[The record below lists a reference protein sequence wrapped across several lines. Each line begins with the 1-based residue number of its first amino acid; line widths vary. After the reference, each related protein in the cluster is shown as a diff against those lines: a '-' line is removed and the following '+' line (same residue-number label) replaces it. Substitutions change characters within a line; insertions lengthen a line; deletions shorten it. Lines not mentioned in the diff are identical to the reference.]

1 MEKKSIRLNRINP
14 GKSIGRPDGKKR
26 AAKYNYADME
36 DGTIKVAE
44 GFAGRVMELRNARGV
59 SGREMSLSLGQSAG
73 YINNIENGNNL
84 PSLAMFF
91 EICEYLRVTPGEF
104 FSYARANEDFDL
116 RRRQDRRRE
125 YLRRQCKSWRA
136 YAILHLPL
144 PQRACRHR

>member
-1 MEKKSIRLNRINP
+1 MEKESIRLNRINP

-36 DGTIKVAE
+36 DCTIKVAE

-91 EICEYLRVTPGEF
+91 EICEYLRVTPDEF
-104 FSYARANEDFDL
+104 FSYTRAYEDFDL
-116 RRRQDRRRE
+116 LHAAQALSSENKVLLLTLAKKLAEADRI
-125 YLRRQCKSWRA
+125 QNKGVKK
-136 YAILHLPL
+136 
-144 PQRACRHR
+144 

>member
-91 EICEYLRVTPGEF
+91 EICEYLRVTPDEF
-104 FSYARANEDFDL
+104 FSYARTYEDFDL
-116 RRRQDRRRE
+116 
-125 YLRRQCKSWRA
+125 
-136 YAILHLPL
+136 LHAAQALSSENKVL
-144 PQRACRHR
+144 LLTLAKKLAEADKIQNKGVKK